1 MFSNSSFIIYNAS
14 FPYIIQQKNMI
25 FLQAASGLSGLIPLL
40 LILPIFYFFM
50 IRPQM
55 KRQKEQQAYADG
67 LEKGKEVVTS
77 SGIIGKINKIEGNIV
92 TLQIANNVFIRVTK
106 GSVSKEMTEAFAAT
120 ATNEPAV

>member
-1 MFSNSSFIIYNAS
+1 
-14 FPYIIQQKNMI
+14 MI

-55 KRQKEQQAYADG
+55 KRQKEQQAYADS
-67 LEKGKEVVTS
+67 LEKGQEVVTS

-120 ATNEPAV
+120 TPNEPTS

>member
-1 MFSNSSFIIYNAS
+1 
-14 FPYIIQQKNMI
+14 MI
-25 FLQAASGLSGLIPLL
+25 FLQAAGGLSGLIPLL

-55 KRQKEQQAYADG
+55 KRQKEQQAYADS
-67 LEKGKEVVTS
+67 LEKGQEVVTS

-120 ATNEPAV
+120 TPNEPTS

>member
-1 MFSNSSFIIYNAS
+1 
-14 FPYIIQQKNMI
+14 MI
-25 FLQAASGLSGLIPLL
+25 FLQAASGLTGLIPLL

-55 KRQKEQQAYADG
+55 KRQKEQQAYADS
-67 LEKGKEVVTS
+67 LEKGQEVVTS

-106 GSVSKEMTEAFAAT
+106 GSVSKEMTEAFAST
-120 ATNEPAV
+120 ATNEPAS

>member
-1 MFSNSSFIIYNAS
+1 
-14 FPYIIQQKNMI
+14 MI
-25 FLQAASGLSGLIPLL
+25 FLQAAGGLSGLIPLL

-55 KRQKEQQAYADG
+55 KRQKEQQAYSDS
-67 LEKGKEVVTS
+67 LEKGQEVVTS

-106 GSVSKEMTEAFAAT
+106 GSVSKEMTEAFASSLTSESAS
-120 ATNEPAV
+120 

>member
-1 MFSNSSFIIYNAS
+1 
-14 FPYIIQQKNMI
+14 MI
-25 FLQAASGLSGLIPLL
+25 FLQAAGGLTGLIPLL

-55 KRQKEQQAYADG
+55 KRQKEQQAYADS
-67 LEKGKEVVTS
+67 LEKGQEVVTS

-106 GSVSKEMTEAFAAT
+106 GSVSKEMTEAFAST
-120 ATNEPAV
+120 TTNEPAS